1 MAYCYRHPKRE
12 TGLSCSVCER
22 PICTECMTMAPVGIR
37 CPEHSGKPQG
47 AAKLTQGVR
56 RVSFE
61 GTGAL
66 VTKAIIALNVG
77 VFLVNLAQG
86 ASLGRNAGEL
96 YRDGGLTALGTFD
109 GITLIGVAEG
119 EWWRM
124 LTAAFLH
131 GNLIHIGMNML
142 LLWWIGAPVEQA
154 LGRGRFLAL
163 YLASALAGSAGAL
176 IASPNAFTVGASG
189 AIFGILGAALVFERQ
204 GLHVLGGSA
213 LSIIVLNLVL
223 TFAVPNISIGGHLG
237 GLAGGALCGLALS
250 RFGRGHAFY
259 GRPGLLGVVG
269 VVAVGIASIVVAYW
283 KVRGYT

>member
-1 MAYCYRHPKRE
+1 MAYCYRHPDRE

-47 AAKLTQGVR
+47 AARLTQGVR
-56 RVSFE
+56 RVGFE
-61 GTGAL
+61 GTGSI
-66 VTKAIIALNVG
+66 VTKALIGLNVL
-77 VFLVNLAQG
+77 VFFVNLAQG
-86 ASLGRNAGEL
+86 ASLGQNGGEI
-96 YRDGGLTALGTFD
+96 YRDGGLTAQGTFD
-109 GITLIGVAEG
+109 GVTVIGVAEG

-131 GNLIHIGMNML
+131 GNLLHLGMNML
-142 LLWWIGAPVEQA
+142 MLWWIGAPVEES
-154 LGRGRFLAL
+154 LGRARFLAL

-176 IASPNAFTVGASG
+176 LLSPNAFTVGASG

-223 TFAVPNISIGGHLG
+223 TVAVPNISIGGHLG
-237 GLAGGALCGLALS
+237 GLVGGALCGLALS
-250 RFGRGHAFY
+250 RFGRGHAVY
-259 GRPGLLGVVG
+259 GRPGVIGVVG
-269 VVAVGIASIVVAYW
+269 VVAVGVASVVVAYW
-283 KVRGYT
+283 KVRGYA